1 MEFKPHQAPLFVS
14 AAESPQRPKAKVP
27 LSPPSLPL
35 PRGIVVVFIA
45 AEEGAE
51 KNVGVDKV
59 LEKGK
64 LEEAVAVARCETEH
78 I

>member
-1 MEFKPHQAPLFVS
+1 MEFPQQNRHRG
-14 AAESPQRPKAKVP
+14 QRPKYVP
-27 LSPPSLPL
+27 LPQPSLPL

-45 AEEGAE
+45 AEEGGE

>member
-1 MEFKPHQAPLFVS
+1 
-14 AAESPQRPKAKVP
+14 
-27 LSPPSLPL
+27 
-35 PRGIVVVFIA
+35 VVVFIA
-45 AEEGAE
+45 AEEGGE

>member
-1 MEFKPHQAPLFVS
+1 
-14 AAESPQRPKAKVP
+14 
-27 LSPPSLPL
+27 
-35 PRGIVVVFIA
+35 VVVFIA